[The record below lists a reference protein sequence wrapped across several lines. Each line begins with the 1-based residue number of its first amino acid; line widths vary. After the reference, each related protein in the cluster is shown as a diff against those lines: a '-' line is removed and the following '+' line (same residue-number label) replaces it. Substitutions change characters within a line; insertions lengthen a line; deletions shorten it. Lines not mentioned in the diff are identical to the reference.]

1 MMGNLD
7 NCYPIC
13 NYENLSCLNCKIFML
28 FDKVFFSKDT
38 RVVIH

>member
-1 MMGNLD
+1 MMENLD

-13 NYENLSCLNCKIFML
+13 NCENLVLNCKIFML